1 MKEMNN
7 DGEKG
12 ATNNVVALAK
22 NPRQMSMSYKVKWI
36 STQENKLVAWHRLS
50 QSTHLAVD
58 KAAVELSSQYW
69 AGR

>member
-22 NPRQMSMSYKVKWI
+22 NPRQMSMSYKVK
-36 STQENKLVAWHRLS
+36 
-50 QSTHLAVD
+50 
-58 KAAVELSSQYW
+58 
-69 AGR
+69 